1 MLREY
6 MNLRQKS
13 QIYFLLFIS
22 NILYF
27 IYNIYKKLVMDF
39 TFVYEVFQRL
49 SNEITS
55 ALELYGVKWLK
66 ALMILFIG
74 AIISYGIYR
83 VTLYIFWKF
92 WIVDVINKLWDWF
105 EENTTKIVDKTP
117 NDNEAAQEIEKEKRL
132 ENPKKVRY
140 DKITAKAFSYYV
152 FLLFFRWAI
161 TVIGITE
168 VEKFMQDLLAYL
180 PNLFVGIVIGFFG
193 VRFANS
199 VHDIIYQALELT
211 KDKTSKIIAM
221 GAKVIIMFFTLMIM
235 LNYIQIVDE
244 FIINALFLGFITT
257 LTIALWLA
265 FGIWGKDIAQEILE
279 SFRK

>member
-1 MLREY
+1 
-6 MNLRQKS
+6 
-13 QIYFLLFIS
+13 
-22 NILYF
+22 
-27 IYNIYKKLVMDF
+27 MDF
-39 TFVYEVFQRL
+39 WFAYEVFQRL
-49 SNEITS
+49 SNEIIS
-55 ALELYGVKWLK
+55 ALELYGVKWMK

-74 AIISYGIYR
+74 VIISYWIYR

-117 NDNEAAQEIEKEKRL
+117 NDNEASLEIEKEKKL
-132 ENPKKVRY
+132 ERPKKVRY

-161 TVIGITE
+161 IVIGITE

-180 PNLFVGIVIGFFG
+180 PNLFVGIVIWFFG

-211 KDKTSKIIAM
+211 KDKTSKIIATW
-221 GAKVIIMFFTLMIM
+221 AKVIIMFFTLMIM

-257 LTIALWLA
+257 LTISLGLA
-265 FGIWGKDIAQEILE
+265 FGIWWKDIAQEILE

>member
-1 MLREY
+1 
-6 MNLRQKS
+6 
-13 QIYFLLFIS
+13 
-22 NILYF
+22 
-27 IYNIYKKLVMDF
+27 MDF
-39 TFVYEVFQRL
+39 TWAYEVFQKL
-49 SNEITS
+49 SQAIMSNI
-55 ALELYGVKWLK
+55 ELYGVKWMK
-66 ALMILFIG
+66 AMMILLIW

-83 VTLYIFWKF
+83 ATLYIFWKF
-92 WIVDVINKLWDWF
+92 WIVDLINGLWDGF
-105 EENTTKIVDKTP
+105 EENTTKIVDKKP
-117 NDNEAAQEIEKEKRL
+117 NDNKAALEIEKEKKA
-132 ENPKKVRY
+132 EKPKKVRY

-152 FLLFFRWAI
+152 FLLFFRWAVV
-161 TVIGITE
+161 VIGITE

-180 PNLFVGIVIGFFG
+180 PNLFVWVVIWFFW

-257 LTIALWLA
+257 LTISLGLS
-265 FGIWGKDIAQEILE
+265 FGLGGKDIAKEILE

>member
-1 MLREY
+1 M
-6 MNLRQKS
+6 
-13 QIYFLLFIS
+13 
-22 NILYF
+22 
-27 IYNIYKKLVMDF
+27 
-39 TFVYEVFQRL
+39 
-49 SNEITS
+49 
-55 ALELYGVKWLK
+55 
-66 ALMILFIG
+66 
-74 AIISYGIYR
+74 
-83 VTLYIFWKF
+83 FWKF
-92 WIVDVINKLWDWF
+92 WIIDFINRVWDGF
-105 EENTTKIVDKTP
+105 EENTTKIVDK
-117 NDNEAAQEIEKEKRL
+117 NLDDNKAKEIEKSWKKSKKPKR
-132 ENPKKVRY
+132 VRY

-161 TVIGITE
+161 VVIGITE

-180 PNLFVGIVIGFFG
+180 PNLFVGIVIWFFG

-257 LTIALWLA
+257 LTISLGLS
-265 FGIWGKDIAQEILE
+265 FGLWGKQIAKEILE
-279 SFRK
+279 SFRNN

>member
-1 MLREY
+1 M
-6 MNLRQKS
+6 
-13 QIYFLLFIS
+13 
-22 NILYF
+22 
-27 IYNIYKKLVMDF
+27 
-39 TFVYEVFQRL
+39 YEIFQRL
-49 SNEITS
+49 SSEITTT
-55 ALELYGVKWLK
+55 LELYGIATLK
-66 ALMILFIG
+66 AFLILLIG
-74 AIISYGIYR
+74 AVISYGIYR
-83 VTLYIFWKF
+83 VTLYVFWKF
-92 WIVDVINKLWDWF
+92 WIVDLINKLWDWF
-105 EENTTKIVDKTP
+105 EENTTKMVDKNP
-117 NDNEAAQEIEKEKRL
+117 DDNEEKEKPKA
-132 ENPKKVRY
+132 EKQKKVRY
-140 DKITAKAFSYYV
+140 DRITAKAFSYYV

-244 FIINALFLGFITT
+244 FIINALFLGFIVT
-257 LTIALWLA
+257 LTISLGLSFGLW
-265 FGIWGKDIAQEILE
+265 WKDIAKEILE